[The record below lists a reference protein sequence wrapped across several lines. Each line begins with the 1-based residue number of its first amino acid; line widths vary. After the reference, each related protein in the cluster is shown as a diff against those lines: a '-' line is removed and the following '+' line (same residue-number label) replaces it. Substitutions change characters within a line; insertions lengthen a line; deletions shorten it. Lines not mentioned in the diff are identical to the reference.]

1 MRKHRSKRLTA
12 LVLAL
17 VLCLSLVVPVGAVGT
32 SGGTNVR
39 FEQVDNSVVS
49 ATLRSNR
56 VQREQ
61 AETPLYQDTDM
72 VRVSIV
78 LSGKSTIEKGFATMD
93 IAENSQAM
101 AYRGQLQAQQ
111 ETVASRISKQVLGG
125 KKLDVV
131 WNLTL
136 AANIISA
143 NVPYGEIEAIKAVS
157 GVEDVVLETRYE
169 PQVASVDA
177 LDPNMATS
185 GSMIGSDIA
194 YLEGYTGAGTRIA
207 VIDTGTDTDHQSFN
221 EDAFLHAIGQD
232 GKTDSLMTA
241 SDIEKVLDQLNI
253 AGNDGVT
260 ADSLYLTAKLP
271 FAYNY
276 VDGDFD
282 VTHDN
287 DSQGEHG
294 SHVAGIATANRYIKN
309 TDGTFSDA
317 LEVAHTQGVA
327 QMPSSSP

>member
-101 AYRGQLQAQQ
+101 AYRDQLQAQQ

-143 NVPYGEIEAIKAVS
+143 NVPYGDIEAIKAVS
-157 GVEDVVLETRYE
+157 GVANVVLETRYE
-169 PQVASVDA
+169 PAVVGTDPT
-177 LDPNMATS
+177 DPNMATS
-185 GSMIGSDIA
+185 VGRGLHRRRQPHRHHR
-194 YLEGYTGAGTRIA
+194 YRYGYRPP
-207 VIDTGTDTDHQSFN
+207 
-221 EDAFLHAIGQD
+221 EL
-232 GKTDSLMTA
+232 
-241 SDIEKVLDQLNI
+241 
-253 AGNDGVT
+253 
-260 ADSLYLTAKLP
+260 
-271 FAYNY
+271 
-276 VDGDFD
+276 
-282 VTHDN
+282 
-287 DSQGEHG
+287 
-294 SHVAGIATANRYIKN
+294 
-309 TDGTFSDA
+309 
-317 LEVAHTQGVA
+317 
-327 QMPSSSP
+327 